1 MRTDLTACRI
11 LVVDDE
17 ELQRDIICSQ
27 LFGMGCS
34 DVCTAVN
41 GANALQFF
49 DDPGHPIDVVIC
61 DLSMPDM
68 DGLVFMRNLAKRGAQ
83 TSIILISGSDEEILH
98 SAEGLGLAHGLSL
111 LGALVK
117 PSDPK
122 RLAAL
127 LQTLPS
133 AHGKPYLASGTALT
147 REELVTALEA
157 RQFIPWYQP
166 KLDLSTGKAVGV
178 EALARWYRDGA
189 ITMGPGQFV
198 PVMETEGLIDDLF
211 FQMADH
217 AAKHLSEWHALGIN
231 KCTMALN
238 LSMDTAKRL
247 DLPDRLGQIVAHHGL
262 KNSDFVIEVTE
273 SRLAVDRSLT
283 METLTRLSLMG
294 FTLSIDDF
302 GTGYSS
308 LVQLIDLPFQELK
321 IDGSFVRR
329 ASTERKAQ
337 TVLHIA
343 LLLGTHLRMKVIAEG
358 VETAEQIDHLKQGGA
373 TLVQGY
379 HIAKPMSF
387 DHCTIWL
394 KLHGNNQIST

>member
-1 MRTDLTACRI
+1 
-11 LVVDDE
+11 
-17 ELQRDIICSQ
+17 
-27 LFGMGCS
+27 
-34 DVCTAVN
+34 
-41 GANALQFF
+41 
-49 DDPGHPIDVVIC
+49 
-61 DLSMPDM
+61 
-68 DGLVFMRNLAKRGAQ
+68 
-83 TSIILISGSDEEILH
+83 
-98 SAEGLGLAHGLSL
+98 
-111 LGALVK
+111 
-117 PSDPK
+117 
-122 RLAAL
+122 
-127 LQTLPS
+127 
-133 AHGKPYLASGTALT
+133 
-147 REELVTALEA
+147 
-157 RQFIPWYQP
+157 
-166 KLDLSTGKAVGV
+166 
-178 EALARWYRDGA
+178 
-189 ITMGPGQFV
+189 
-198 PVMETEGLIDDLF
+198 
-211 FQMADH
+211 
-217 AAKHLSEWHALGIN
+217 
-231 KCTMALN
+231 MALN

-283 METLTRLSLMG
+283 METLTRQFLMG

-373 TLVQGY
+373 KLVQGY

-387 DHCTIWL
+387 EHCTTWL
-394 KLHGNNQIST
+394 KLYGDNLSGT